1 MVNTQWSYHT
11 NNGPDTVRN
20 LLVTINIHTEL
31 HILYTAFNKM
41 LNEL

>member
-11 NNGPDTVRN
+11 NNSPDTVRN
-20 LLVTINIHTEL
+20 LLVTINIYTVL
-31 HILYTAFNKM
+31 NILYTAFNKM